1 VAKMLSLSDKTG
13 LLSPNLATFLTFF
26 TGAVG
31 LSGFLSKAEVA
42 SDGFG
47 FVRVWDDDRE
57 GAESWWALRHF
68 TVVRILLGGL
78 SKGFDMDST
87 LVK

>member
-1 VAKMLSLSDKTG
+1 MAKMLSLSDKSG
-13 LLSPNLATFLTFF
+13 LLSPNLATFLTCS
-26 TGAVG
+26 TEVVG
-31 LSGFLSKAEVA
+31 LSGFLSKAEVS
-42 SDGFG
+42 SDNVG

-57 GAESWWALRHF
+57 GAESWWVLRHF
-68 TVVRILLGGL
+68 TVVRILWGGL